1 MTIDKLM
8 HMSITQQEAFFLQEI
23 LDRHLDDFVEEMTK
37 EKFKSPEADQT
48 KAWGYYQRNR
58 QAALDL
64 KAKAKEVITRA
75 NLTSGT
81 GTRHTV
87 HGVV

>member
-1 MTIDKLM
+1 MTKDKLM

-37 EKFKSPEADQT
+37 EKFKNPEADQT

-58 QAALDL
+58 QAGLDL
-64 KAKAKEVITRA
+64 RSKAKEVIARA
-75 NLTSGT
+75 NSISGT

-87 HGVV
+87 HGAV

>member
-1 MTIDKLM
+1 MTKDKLM

-37 EKFKSPEADQT
+37 EKFKNPEADQT

-58 QAALDL
+58 QAGL
-64 KAKAKEVITRA
+64 
-75 NLTSGT
+75 
-81 GTRHTV
+81 HTV
-87 HGVV
+87 HGAV

>member
-1 MTIDKLM
+1 MTTDKLM

-48 KAWGYYQRNR
+48 KAEVTIKETVK
-58 QAALDL
+58 QA
-64 KAKAKEVITRA
+64 
-75 NLTSGT
+75 
-81 GTRHTV
+81 
-87 HGVV
+87 

>member
-1 MTIDKLM
+1 MTKDKLM

-37 EKFKSPEADQT
+37 EKFKNPEADQT

-58 QAALDL
+58 QAGLDL
-64 KAKAKEVITRA
+64 RSKAKEVISRA
-75 NLTSGT
+75 NSTSGT

-87 HGVV
+87 HGPV

>member
-1 MTIDKLM
+1 
-8 HMSITQQEAFFLQEI
+8 MSITQQEAFFLQEI

-37 EKFKSPEADQT
+37 EKFKNPEADQT

-58 QAALDL
+58 QAGLDL
-64 KAKAKEVITRA
+64 RSKAKEVISRA
-75 NLTSGT
+75 NSTSGT

-87 HGVV
+87 HGPV

>member
-1 MTIDKLM
+1 MTKDKLM

-37 EKFKSPEADQT
+37 EKFKNPEADQT

-58 QAALDL
+58 QAGLDL
-64 KAKAKEVITRA
+64 RSKAKEVIARA
-75 NLTSGT
+75 NSTSDT

-87 HGVV
+87 HGAV

>member
-1 MTIDKLM
+1 MTTDKLM
-8 HMSITQQEAFFLQEI
+8 HMSITSQEAFFLQEI

-37 EKFKSPEADQT
+37 EKFKNPEADQT

-58 QAALDL
+58 QAGLDL
-64 KAKAKEVITRA
+64 RSKAKEVIARA
-75 NLTSGT
+75 NSTSGT

-87 HGVV
+87 HGAV

>member
-48 KAWGYYQRNR
+48 KLG
-58 QAALDL
+58 LL
-64 KAKAKEVITRA
+64 SKKPSSS
-75 NLTSGT
+75 L
-81 GTRHTV
+81 
-87 HGVV
+87 

>member
-1 MTIDKLM
+1 M

-37 EKFKSPEADQT
+37 EKFKSLEGIKQKFSGVT
-48 KAWGYYQRNR
+48 IKETVKQ
-58 QAALDL
+58 ALDL
-64 KAKAKEVITRA
+64 KAKAKEVIARA
-75 NLTSGT
+75 NMTSGT

>member
-1 MTIDKLM
+1 M

-37 EKFKSPEADQT
+37 EKFKNPEADQT

-58 QAALDL
+58 QAGLDL
-64 KAKAKEVITRA
+64 RSKAKEVIARA
-75 NLTSGT
+75 NSTSGT

-87 HGVV
+87 HGAV

>member
-1 MTIDKLM
+1 MTTDKLM
-8 HMSITQQEAFFLQEI
+8 HMSITLQEAFFLQEI
-23 LDRHLDDFVEEMTK
+23 LDKHLDDFVEEMTK

-64 KAKAKEVITRA
+64 SQKQKKLLPVPI
-75 NLTSGT
+75 
-81 GTRHTV
+81 
-87 HGVV
+87 